1 MQIYFGKFIIS
12 TLVNYSRSC
21 HPDCNHSFGN
31 LLQQLHLHRI
41 HSFNHN
47 SSHSSN
53 HNSNH
58 NFDHNF
64 NRSFNR
70 NSSHNFDR
78 SSNSNRILDFGHRIL
93 DFGHRS
99 RRNCL
104 GCRAHLDGFGHHAL
118 FILPSSSPPLSK
130 PFYLWLRPFSLS
142 TLTVNLVYYLA
153 TKSFSFEMSHFLYLA
168 YSLEASCSLLS
179 CKSTHSKAYGYQLG

>member
-1 MQIYFGKFIIS
+1 MQIYFGKFIIFA
-12 TLVNYSRSC
+12 LVNYSRSC
-21 HPDCNHSFGN
+21 HPDCNRNFGN
-31 LLQQLHLHRI
+31 LLRQQHLRRI

-78 SSNSNRILDFGHRIL
+78 SSNSNRILDFGHR
-93 DFGHRS
+93 S

-104 GCRAHLDGFGHHAL
+104 GCRAHLDGFGRHAL
-118 FILPSSSPPLSK
+118 FTLPSFSPPLSSS
-130 PFYLWLRPFSLS
+130 FHLWLRPFSLS
-142 TLTVNLVYYLA
+142 TLIVNLV
-153 TKSFSFEMSHFLYLA
+153 SII
-168 YSLEASCSLLS
+168 
-179 CKSTHSKAYGYQLG
+179 